1 MEEDYMTEK
10 KAIENNLKFRILI
23 KYLKD
28 LIGKEAYINT
38 EEIRKILILIEEV
51 E

>member
-1 MEEDYMTEK
+1 MEYEERK
-10 KAIENNLKFRILI
+10 VIENDLKFRILI
-23 KYLKD
+23 KYLKE

-38 EEIRKILILIEEV
+38 EEIRKILQIIEEV